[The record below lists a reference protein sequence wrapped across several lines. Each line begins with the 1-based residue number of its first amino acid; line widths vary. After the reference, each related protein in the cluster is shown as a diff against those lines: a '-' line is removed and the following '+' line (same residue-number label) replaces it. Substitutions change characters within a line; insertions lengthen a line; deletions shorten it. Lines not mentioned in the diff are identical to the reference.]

1 MFSFVWASRW
11 QPCRIAVSKG
21 GNPMTAIAPRRFQY
35 VQEGDNAFL
44 AIFPHRFD
52 YIYAHHANPGDT
64 PDWLT
69 ESRHPLSDRLIQ
81 QGGYLY
87 GVRFGAQTQYALLDI
102 DLNSRYHPNQDPHA
116 IRRILDALEP
126 LGLVTSLNCT
136 SSYSGGLHLY
146 LPFTESQSS
155 WKLAIALS
163 CLLENAGFKLLPGQL
178 EVFPNPKPYIVEG
191 APSLF
196 NAHRL
201 PLQAGSYLLN
211 SDFETIRSS
220 PEQFVEQWQW
230 AQQKNCLDEKTLKRI
245 IQQAKRR
252 CFRISG
258 KADKFIND
266 LNAEIEPGWTNFGQ
280 TNYLL
285 GRITMREYIFHHI
298 LEGGTPLEGEKLVEA
313 IVTTAQALPGFNEYC
328 RHRHELEHRVE
339 EWVRCIEKSHY
350 FRYGD
355 TKGKFKSKLD
365 STEIEPAIKGLPTW
379 NQQQSTAAR
388 ERIRSA
394 IGQLLETNVLPTG
407 ATSRFKALTQAGI
420 GGGSLYRHRDLW
432 HPEFLNSAPPV
443 ENPPD
448 PPTSLENSQLDR
460 ASGASNWHI
469 PSSLLSSAD
478 GNSLSDKGLSDRVEE
493 VLEGEGSNASEPVNF
508 SAGSGVIQSM
518 LFDVQAWLAASKEA
532 TREANEQALRI
543 RGEAQQQAH
552 VDRMQQFLASGDP
565 ILVAEAIAW
574 AEINPGALDE
584 RSLVAITLNKAAQV
598 FWASL
603 RQFLP
608 RIQWMLWAHSW
619 QLDLDESW
627 L

>member
-1 MFSFVWASRW
+1 MEN
-11 QPCRIAVSKG
+11 RIWLLLKLKNFNLSKSE
-21 GNPMTAIAPRRFQY
+21 NL
-35 VQEGDNAFL
+35 FL
-44 AIFPHRFD
+44 SLFPHRFD

-87 GVRFGAQTQYALLDI
+87 GVRFGAQTQYALLDL
-102 DLNSRYHPNQDPHA
+102 DLKSRYHPNQDPHA
-116 IRRILDALEP
+116 IGRILAALEP

-146 LPFTESQSS
+146 FPFSQNQSS
-155 WKLAIALS
+155 WNLAIALS

-211 SDFETIRSS
+211 SDFETIHSS

-266 LNAEIEPGWTNFGQ
+266 LNAEIEPGWTDFGQ

-298 LEGGTPLEGEKLVEA
+298 LEGGTPLEGEKLVEE
-313 IVTTAQALPGFNEYC
+313 IVNTAQALPGFDQYC
-328 RHRHELEHRVE
+328 RHRYELEHRVE

-365 STEIEPAIKGLPTW
+365 STELEPAIQGLPSW

-388 ERIRSA
+388 ERIRKA
-394 IGQLLETNVLPTG
+394 IGELLETNALPAG
-407 ATSRFKALTQAGI
+407 ATSRFKTLTQTGI

-432 HPEFLNSAPPV
+432 HPEFLNVAAPV

-448 PPTSLENSQLDR
+448 PPTALENSQLDC
-460 ASGASNWHI
+460 ALGASNWHI
-469 PSSLLSSAD
+469 PSSLLFSSD
-478 GNSLSDKGLSDRVEE
+478 GNHLSGKGWDDRNDGILEE
-493 VLEGEGSNASEPVNF
+493 EGGNPSEAVDF
-508 SAGSGVIQSM
+508 AAGAGVVQSM
-518 LFDVQAWLAASKEA
+518 LFDVQAWLATSKEA
-532 TREANEQALRI
+532 AREANEQALRI
-543 RGEAQQQAH
+543 RAEAQQQAY

-565 ILVAEAIAW
+565 ILMAEAIAW
-574 AEINPGALDE
+574 ADINPGVLDE
-584 RSLVAITLNKAAQV
+584 EKLAML
-598 FWASL
+598 SL
-603 RQFLP
+603 RDALQGFVLQLQGMQP
-608 RIQWMLWAHSW
+608 RMQRMLWVIWAGCWRS
-619 QLDLDESW
+619 QRDE
-627 L
+627 

>member
-1 MFSFVWASRW
+1 MVVRLPAHNLSHQDKESDMASVEA
-11 QPCRIAVSKG
+11 QK
-21 GNPMTAIAPRRFQY
+21 FQF
-35 VQEGDNAFL
+35 VQESENLFL
-44 AIFPHRFD
+44 SLFPHRFD

-81 QGGYLY
+81 QGGFLY
-87 GVRFGAQTQYALLDI
+87 GVRFGAQTQYALLDL

-116 IRRILDALEP
+116 IERILAALEP
-126 LGLVTSLNCT
+126 LGLVTSLHCT

-146 LPFTESQSS
+146 FPFSENQCS

-211 SDFETIRSS
+211 SDFEPIRSS
-220 PEQFVEQWQW
+220 PERFVEQWQW

-245 IQQAKRR
+245 IQQAKRC

-266 LNAEIEPGWTNFGQ
+266 LNAEIEPGWTDFGQ

-298 LEGGTPLEGEKLVEA
+298 LEGGTPLEGKELVEA
-313 IVTTAQALPGFNEYC
+313 IATTAQALPGFNEYC
-328 RHRHELEHRVE
+328 RHRYELEHRVE

-365 STEIEPAIKGLPTW
+365 STEIEPAIKGLPSW
-379 NQQQSTAAR
+379 NQQ
-388 ERIRSA
+388 
-394 IGQLLETNVLPTG
+394 
-407 ATSRFKALTQAGI
+407 
-420 GGGSLYRHRDLW
+420 
-432 HPEFLNSAPPV
+432 
-443 ENPPD
+443 
-448 PPTSLENSQLDR
+448 
-460 ASGASNWHI
+460 
-469 PSSLLSSAD
+469 
-478 GNSLSDKGLSDRVEE
+478 
-493 VLEGEGSNASEPVNF
+493 
-508 SAGSGVIQSM
+508 QSM
-518 LFDVQAWLAASKEA
+518 LFDVQAWLESRKEA
-532 TREANEQALRI
+532 AREANEQALRI
-543 RGEAQQQAH
+543 KGEAQQQAH
-552 VDRMQQFLASGDP
+552 VDRMQRFLVSGDP
-565 ILVAEAIAW
+565 ILMAEAIAW
-574 AEINPGALDE
+574 ADINPGVLDE
-584 RSLVAITLNKAAQV
+584 ERLVVLSLRDAIQGFIVRLQGLVPRMQKMLWG
-598 FWASL
+598 FWADC
-603 RQFLP
+603 
-608 RIQWMLWAHSW
+608 W
-619 QLDLDESW
+619 QPIAGISQNAEREESPS
-627 L
+627 

>member
-1 MFSFVWASRW
+1 MRELTPGLFKSIPEW
-11 QPCRIAVSKG
+11 
-21 GNPMTAIAPRRFQY
+21 NDT
-35 VQEGDNAFL
+35 FL
-44 AIFPHRFD
+44 SLFPHRFD

-81 QGGYLY
+81 QGGFLY
-87 GVRFGAQTQYALLDI
+87 GVRFSAQTQYALLDL

-116 IRRILDALEP
+116 IGRILAALEP
-126 LGLVTSLNCT
+126 LGLVTSLHCT

-146 LPFTESQSS
+146 FPFSENQCS

-211 SDFETIRSS
+211 SDFEPIRSS

-230 AQQKNCLDEKTLKRI
+230 AQQKNCLDEKILKRI

-266 LNAEIEPGWTNFGQ
+266 LNAEIEPGWTDFGQ

-298 LEGGTPLEGEKLVEA
+298 LEGGTPLEGEELVEA

-328 RHRHELEHRVE
+328 RHRFELEHRVE

-365 STEIEPAIKGLPTW
+365 STEIEPAIKGLPSW

-388 ERIRSA
+388 ERIRKA
-394 IGQLLETNVLPTG
+394 IGQLLETNALPAG
-407 ATSRFKALTQAGI
+407 ATSRFKALTQTGI

-432 HPEFLNSAPPV
+432 HPEFLNDAPPV
-443 ENPPD
+443 ENPPA
-448 PPTSLENSQLDR
+448 PPASLENSQLDC
-460 ASGASNWHI
+460 ALGASNWHI
-469 PSSLLSSAD
+469 PSSLLSSSD
-478 GNSLSDKGLSDRVEE
+478 GNYLLDNGLGDRDEV
-493 VLEGEGSNASEPVNF
+493 VLEEEGGNVSEAMDF
-508 SAGSGVIQSM
+508 SAGAGVVQSM
-518 LFDVQAWLAASKEA
+518 LFDVQAWLESRKEA
-532 TREANEQALRI
+532 AREANEQALRI
-543 RGEAQQQAH
+543 KGEAQQQAY
-552 VDRMQQFLASGDP
+552 VDRMQQFLDSGDP
-565 ILVAEAIAW
+565 ILMAEAIAW
-574 AEINPGALDE
+574 ADVNPGVLDE
-584 RSLVAITLNKAAQV
+584 EKLVLLSLRDAIQGFVLRLQGLVPRMQRILWV
-598 FWASL
+598 FWAGCWRPLAGISQSAE
-603 RQFLP
+603 REEG
-608 RIQWMLWAHSW
+608 S
-619 QLDLDESW
+619 S
-627 L
+627 

>member
-1 MFSFVWASRW
+1 
-11 QPCRIAVSKG
+11 
-21 GNPMTAIAPRRFQY
+21 MTAIAPRKFQY
-35 VQEGDNAFL
+35 IQEGDNTFL
-44 AIFPHRFD
+44 ALFPHRFD

-87 GVRFGAQTQYALLDI
+87 GVRFGAQTQYALLDL

-116 IRRILDALEP
+116 IGRILAALEP

-146 LPFTESQSS
+146 FPFSQYQSS

-178 EVFPNPKPYIVEG
+178 EVFPNPKPHIVEG
-191 APSLF
+191 SPSLF

-211 SDFETIRSS
+211 SDFEPIRSS
-220 PEQFVEQWQW
+220 PEQFVEQWEW
-230 AQQKNCLDEKTLKRI
+230 AQQKNCLDEKILKRI

-266 LNAEIEPGWTNFGQ
+266 LNAEIEPGWTDFGQ

-298 LEGGTPLEGEKLVEA
+298 LEGGTPLEGEELVAA
-313 IVTTAQALPGFNEYC
+313 IVNTAQALPGFDQYC
-328 RHRHELEHRVE
+328 RHRYELEHRVE

-365 STEIEPAIKGLPTW
+365 STELEPAIQGLPSW

-388 ERIRSA
+388 ERIRRA
-394 IGQLLETNVLPTG
+394 IGQLLETNALPAGT
-407 ATSRFKALTQAGI
+407 TSRFKALTQTGI

-432 HPEFLNSAPPV
+432 HPEFLNVAPPV

-448 PPTSLENSQLDR
+448 PPTALENSQLDC
-460 ASGASNWHI
+460 AVGASNWHI
-469 PSSLLSSAD
+469 PSSLLSTAD
-478 GNSLSDKGLSDRVEE
+478 RNCLPGIEFGDRDEV
-493 VLEGEGSNASEPVNF
+493 VLEDEGGNTSKAVDF
-508 SAGSGVIQSM
+508 AAGAGVVQSM
-518 LFDVQAWLAASKEA
+518 LFDVQAWLATSKEA
-532 TREANEQALRI
+532 AREANEQSLRI
-543 RGEAQQQAH
+543 RGEAQQQAY

-565 ILVAEAIAW
+565 ILMAEAIAW
-574 AEINPGALDE
+574 ADINPGVLDE
-584 RSLVAITLNKAAQV
+584 ERLAMLSLRDALQRFVLRLQELLPRMQRMLWS
-598 FWASL
+598 FWAGCWRSEK
-603 RQFLP
+603 
-608 RIQWMLWAHSW
+608 
-619 QLDLDESW
+619 DE
-627 L
+627 

>member
-1 MFSFVWASRW
+1 
-11 QPCRIAVSKG
+11 
-21 GNPMTAIAPRRFQY
+21 MTAFAPRKFQY
-35 VQEGDNAFL
+35 IQEGDNAFL
-44 AIFPHRFD
+44 ALFPHRFD

-87 GVRFGAQTQYALLDI
+87 GVRFGSETQYALLDI

-116 IRRILDALEP
+116 IGRIIDALEP
-126 LGLVTSLNCT
+126 LGLVTSVNCT

-146 LPFTESQSS
+146 LPFSDHQSS

-211 SDFETIRSS
+211 SAFETIRSS
-220 PEQFVEQWQW
+220 PEQFVEQWHW
-230 AQQKNCLDEKTLKRI
+230 AQRKNCLDEKILRRI

-266 LNAEIEPGWTNFGQ
+266 LNTEIEPGWTDFGQ

-298 LEGGTPLEGEKLVEA
+298 LEGGTPLEGEKLVEE
-313 IVTTAQALPGFNEYC
+313 IVNTAQALPGYDQYC
-328 RHRHELEHRVE
+328 RHRYELDHRVE

-355 TKGKFKSKLD
+355 TKGRFKSKLY
-365 STEIEPAIKGLPTW
+365 SPELEIG
-379 NQQQSTAAR
+379 
-388 ERIRSA
+388 
-394 IGQLLETNVLPTG
+394 LLEC
-407 ATSRFKALTQAGI
+407 
-420 GGGSLYRHRDLW
+420 
-432 HPEFLNSAPPV
+432 
-443 ENPPD
+443 
-448 PPTSLENSQLDR
+448 
-460 ASGASNWHI
+460 
-469 PSSLLSSAD
+469 SLL
-478 GNSLSDKGLSDRVEE
+478 GTV
-493 VLEGEGSNASEPVNF
+493 
-508 SAGSGVIQSM
+508 
-518 LFDVQAWLAASKEA
+518 
-532 TREANEQALRI
+532 
-543 RGEAQQQAH
+543 
-552 VDRMQQFLASGDP
+552 
-565 ILVAEAIAW
+565 
-574 AEINPGALDE
+574 
-584 RSLVAITLNKAAQV
+584 
-598 FWASL
+598 
-603 RQFLP
+603 
-608 RIQWMLWAHSW
+608 
-619 QLDLDESW
+619 
-627 L
+627 